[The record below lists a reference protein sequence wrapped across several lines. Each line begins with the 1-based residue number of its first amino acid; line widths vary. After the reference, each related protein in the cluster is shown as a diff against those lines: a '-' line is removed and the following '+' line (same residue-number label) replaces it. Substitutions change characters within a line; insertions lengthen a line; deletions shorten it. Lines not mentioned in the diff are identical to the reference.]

1 MSGENPSI
9 AGVPWAAL
17 PSHRTWLAA
26 ECDRLLDFAAGS
38 AHPDGGFA
46 WLDDNGLA
54 LLDKPIQTYIT
65 CRMTH
70 VFALGQLLGRPGMGP
85 LADHG
90 VTALL
95 GRLRDTEHGGWF
107 TAVGP
112 DGAPVEGP
120 KRAYEHA
127 FVVLAAS
134 SAVAAGRDGA
144 AQLLTDAL
152 AVIEE
157 RFWIEED
164 GLLADE
170 WDSEW
175 RTLDPY
181 RGVNANMHAVEAF
194 LAAADVTGL
203 SIWRE
208 RALRMVERVVH
219 GFARSNSW
227 SLPEHF
233 DTSWQALP
241 AYNTEDRSHQFR
253 PYGVTIGHLMEWARL
268 ALHLRAALG
277 PAAPEWLLPD
287 AESLFRAGV
296 RLGWAV
302 DGAAGF
308 VYTVDWDGAP
318 VVRNRLH
325 WVLAEAIAAA
335 AALGRVTG
343 DPEYERWYRLWW
355 DHAAA
360 LFLDP
365 VGGSWRHEL
374 DFQNRPAATVWS
386 GKPDV
391 YHALQ
396 TTIVPLLPLAPTF
409 ATALARGLP
418 PRTTSMSAPAKDDQ
432 G

>member
-95 GRLRDTEHGGWF
+95 GRLRDAEHGGWF

-418 PRTTSMSAPAKDDQ
+418 AEDYVDERTRE

>member
-1 MSGENPSI
+1 VPAENPST
-9 AGVPWAAL
+9 AGVRWAAM
-17 PSHRTWLAA
+17 PSHRAWLAA
-26 ECDRLLDFAAGS
+26 ERDRLLDFAAGS

-46 WLDDNGLA
+46 WLDDNGSA

-70 VFALGQLLGRPGMGP
+70 AFCLGQLLGRPGMGP

-107 TAVGP
+107 TAVGS
-112 DGAPVEGP
+112 DDAPVEGN

-134 SAVAAGRDGA
+134 SAAAAGRDGA

-170 WDSEW
+170 WDREW
-175 RTLDPY
+175 RTCDPY
-181 RGVNANMHAVEAF
+181 RGANANMHALEAF

-208 RALRMVERVVH
+208 RALRMAERVVH
-219 GFARSNSW
+219 GFARSNGW

-233 DTSWQALP
+233 DSSWQALP
-241 AYNTEDRSHQFR
+241 AYNTADRCHQFR

-277 PAAPEWLLPD
+277 TAAPGWLLAD

-302 DGAAGF
+302 DGAPGF

-325 WVLAEAIAAA
+325 WVLAEAIGAA
-335 AALGRVTG
+335 AALERATG

-360 LFLDP
+360 VFLDP

-374 DFQNRPAATVWS
+374 DRQNRPAATVWS

-396 TTIVPLLPLAPTF
+396 ATLVPVLPLAPTF
-409 ATALARGLP
+409 ATALAQGLTAEGLGEERIQSP
-418 PRTTSMSAPAKDDQ
+418 
-432 G
+432 

>member
-1 MSGENPSI
+1 MENTQF
-9 AGVPWAAL
+9 AGPKWTTL
-17 PSHRTWLAA
+17 PSHRAWLAE
-26 ECDRLLDFAAGS
+26 ECVRLLDFAMAS

-46 WLDDNGLA
+46 WLDDNGVA
-54 LLDKPIQTYIT
+54 LLDQPVHTYIT
-65 CRMTH
+65 SRMTH
-70 VFALGQLLGRPGMGP
+70 VFSLGQLLGLPGMGR

-90 VTALL
+90 VAALS
-95 GRLRDTEHGGWF
+95 GRLRDLEHGGWF

-112 DGAPVEGP
+112 NGP
-120 KRAYEHA
+120 TAGQKRAYEHA

-134 SAVAAGRDGA
+134 SAAAAGRDGA
-144 AQLLTDAL
+144 ARLLSDAL
-152 AVIEE
+152 AVVEE
-157 RFWIEED
+157 QFWVEED
-164 GLLADE
+164 GLLVDE
-170 WDSEW
+170 WDEQF

-203 SIWRE
+203 ALWRD
-208 RALRMVERVVH
+208 RALRIVERVVH

-233 DTSWQALP
+233 DSSWQALP
-241 AYNTEDRSHQFR
+241 DYNTSDRAHQFR

-277 PAAPEWLLPD
+277 PAAPDWLLAD
-287 AESLFRAGV
+287 AESLFGAAV
-296 RLGWAV
+296 RLGWSV
-302 DGAAGF
+302 DGAEGF
-308 VYTVDWDGAP
+308 VYTVDWDGTP
-318 VVRNRLH
+318 VVRDRLH
-325 WVLAEAIAAA
+325 WVLTEALGAA
-335 AALGRVTG
+335 AALGGVTD
-343 DPEYERWYRLWW
+343 DPRYEHWYRLWW

-374 DFQNRPAATVWS
+374 DPRNRPAATVWS

-396 TTIVPLLPLAPTF
+396 ATIIPVLPLAPTF
-409 ATALARGLP
+409 ATALARELGP
-418 PRTTSMSAPAKDDQ
+418 GVNADARPRSASR
-432 G
+432 